1 MKIRWMF
8 AGILL
13 LAASALSSDLGK
25 NHRDY
30 VPDEKTAQRIADAIF
45 VGQYGEEWIKSQS
58 PLLVDSSNKQYWIVQ
73 VSGGQSA
80 PPVKGGGPAVWIN
93 RHSGCIQVMEHMK

>member
-13 LAASALSSDLGK
+13 LAASALSSDLPK

-30 VPDEKTAQRIADAIF
+30 VPDEKTAQRIAEAIL
-45 VGQYGEEWIKSQS
+45 VGQYGEEWINSQS

-73 VSGGQSA
+73 VSGGRSA
-80 PPVKGGGPAVWIN
+80 PPAKGGGPAVWIN
-93 RHSGCIQVMEHMK
+93 RHSGCIQVIEHMK